1 MNKAMLTGRLT
12 KDPNVRYSQGENQ
25 MCIARFTLAVDR
37 RRSRNQDGNG
47 QTADFISC
55 VAFGK
60 TGEFVEK
67 YAKKGMKFDVVGRIQ
82 TGSYQNKDGQTVYT
96 TDVVIDEIEFG
107 ESKNSQGG
115 GSGFDYSGAAG
126 GASESKFSNQ
136 TESTSTDDD
145 GFMNTPNEIE
155 EDLPFN

>member
-1 MNKAMLTGRLT
+1 MNKALLTGRLT

-67 YAKKGMKFDVVGRIQ
+67 YAKKGMKFDLSGRIQ

-96 TDVVIDEIEFG
+96 TEVVVEDIEFG
-107 ESKNSQGG
+107 ESKNAASSNAGSGYSAPSG
-115 GSGFDYSGAAG
+115 GSQSAPQPA
-126 GASESKFSNQ
+126 
-136 TESTSTDDD
+136 DD
-145 GFMNTPNEIE
+145 GFMNVPDEIDDE
-155 EDLPFN
+155 LPFN

>member
-12 KDPNVRYSQGENQ
+12 RDPNVRYSQGENQ

-37 RRSRNQDGNG
+37 RRSKNQDENA

-67 YAKKGMKFDVVGRIQ
+67 YAKKGMKFDLSGRIQ

-96 TDVVIDEIEFG
+96 TEVVVEDIEFG
-107 ESKNSQGG
+107 ESKSSQDGGNTAPASKPATNNG
-115 GSGFDYSGAAG
+115 GSSKKAAP
-126 GASESKFSNQ
+126 AKEESI
-136 TESTSTDDD
+136 ED
-145 GFMNTPNEIE
+145 GFMNVPDEIDDE
-155 EDLPFN
+155 LPFN